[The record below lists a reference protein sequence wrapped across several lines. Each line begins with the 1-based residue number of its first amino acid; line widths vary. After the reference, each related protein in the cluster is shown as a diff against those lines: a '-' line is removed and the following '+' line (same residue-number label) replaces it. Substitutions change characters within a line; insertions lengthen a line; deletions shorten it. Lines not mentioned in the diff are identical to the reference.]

1 MKISEIR
8 SMAPEEVKTKLIE
21 LKKEYF
27 NLRFQ
32 HGANQLENTSIL
44 PKTRKDIAKLF
55 TVSREMN
62 INIR

>member
-8 SMAPEEVKTKLIE
+8 AMTTDENNNKLFE

-32 HGANQLENTSIL
+32 HSVGQLENTVTL
-44 PKTRKDIAKLF
+44 P
-55 TVSREMN
+55 
-62 INIR
+62 NIRKNVARLKTVFREIISNDI